1 MFDVPSFHRAE
12 RFSFCGLRL
21 PIAGTLSTGI
31 AVMRMI
37 TGAILLLASEQ
48 AFAHAYS
55 IGFPHQAY
63 ASQVLVPSSAIL
75 GLLGLGFLVWGLAM
89 DHRK

>member
-1 MFDVPSFHRAE
+1 
-12 RFSFCGLRL
+12 
-21 PIAGTLSTGI
+21 
-31 AVMRMI
+31 MRMI

-48 AFAHAYS
+48 AFSHAYS

-63 ASQVLVPSSAIL
+63 TSQVLLPVSVTLGIL
-75 GLLGLGFLVWGLAM
+75 GLVFLIWGLAM

>member
-1 MFDVPSFHRAE
+1 
-12 RFSFCGLRL
+12 
-21 PIAGTLSTGI
+21 
-31 AVMRMI
+31 MRML

-63 ASQVLVPSSAIL
+63 ASQVLVPSSAIF
-75 GLLGLGFLVWGLAM
+75 GLLGLAFIVWGLAT